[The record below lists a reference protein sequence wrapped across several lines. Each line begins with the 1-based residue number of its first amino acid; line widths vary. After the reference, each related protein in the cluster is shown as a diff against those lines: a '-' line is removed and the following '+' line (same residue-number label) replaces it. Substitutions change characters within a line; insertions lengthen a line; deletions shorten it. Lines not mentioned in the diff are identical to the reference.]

1 MRKKNNEKFFK
12 QLSVMLAFVAV
23 LVLGTIPVYAAGG
36 ADVITN
42 GFNVIYD
49 IIAAVVSAIGTI
61 LLLWGVFEWAQS
73 MSVQDGGTQN
83 LAFKRIGGGLIAIL
97 GPQLIPLIT
106 GAI

>member
-1 MRKKNNEKFFK
+1 MRNKNNNKFFK
-12 QLSVMLAFVAV
+12 QLGIMLTLVAV
-23 LVLGTIPVYAAGG
+23 FVLGTIPVYAAGG